1 MALSV
6 RPIAALSLVIVLAIF
21 STIPDTLMTA
31 YHETAIISPCQLV
44 SNSVFLFVAETK
56 VQIQNQVVSEQFV
69 RGQLEYQREV
79 LYEVT
84 PGVLDSFK
92 LQRSLKLKH
101 RQKIF
106 SSITRFEI

>member
-21 STIPDTLMTA
+21 STIPNTLMTA

-79 LYEVT
+79 LCEVT

-106 SSITRFEI
+106 SSNTRFEI

>member
-21 STIPDTLMTA
+21 STIPDILVTA

-69 RGQLEYQREV
+69 RDQLEYQREV

-84 PGVLDSFK
+84 P
-92 LQRSLKLKH
+92 
-101 RQKIF
+101 
-106 SSITRFEI
+106 